1 VEESKKHH
9 FSKRTRRDGMEK
21 RLFYKAFVYFLSVS
35 FFFLMSGFNS
45 LMVEAKEVVFP
56 IGEMVSKGTVKFEA
70 RENVWKSVEPSNFP
84 IFKGTKIKTEKGM
97 AVMILRDNS
106 QIEVSPGSLFFFDQD
121 SRLILSQGSIEFRIP
136 YTSEIS
142 FRVGNISISKSRT
155 LEAAKTPSAVSL
167 KSLKNEETMGT
178 ISIHSNGSVTVKS
191 VQGNLSMVNQDRV
204 VLAGLSSKDSVTIP
218 SVTVGKAPRVMVAQ
232 AGLTGITS
240 EESEGFLGIPTW
252 GWIGVLIGSAVIAG
266 VVIAVANRGGG
277 GGHDYIPVCP

>member
-1 VEESKKHH
+1 VEETKRYH
-9 FSKRTRRDGMEK
+9 FSKLTRRHGMEK
-21 RLFYKAFVYFLSVS
+21 RLSYKVFVYFLSIS

-45 LMVEAKEVVFP
+45 LMVEAKEVRFP

-70 RENVWKSVEPSNFP
+70 RENVWKDVEPSNFP
-84 IFKGTKIKTEKGM
+84 IFQGTKIKTEKGM
-97 AVMILRDNS
+97 AVMILRNNS
-106 QIEVSPGSLFFFDQD
+106 QIEVSPDSLFFFDQD

-142 FRVGNISISKSRT
+142 FRVGNISISKSRI
-155 LEAAKTPSAVSL
+155 LEAAKTPSVV
-167 KSLKNEETMGT
+167 SLKNEETMGS

-252 GWIGVLIGSAVIAG
+252 GWIGIFIGSAVIAG
-266 VVIAVANRGGG
+266 VVIAVANKGGG
-277 GGHDYIPVCP
+277 GGDHVPICP

>member
-1 VEESKKHH
+1 VEESKRYY
-9 FSKRTRRDGMEK
+9 FSKLTRRDEMEK
-21 RLFYKAFVYFLSVS
+21 RLFYKVFVYFLSVS

-45 LMVEAKEVVFP
+45 LMVEAKEISFP

-70 RENVWKSVEPSNFP
+70 RENVWKDVEPSNFP
-84 IFKGTKIKTEKGM
+84 IFQGTKIKTEKGM
-97 AVMILRDNS
+97 AVMILRNNS
-106 QIEVSPGSLFFFDQD
+106 QIEVSPDSLFFFDQD
-121 SRLILSQGSIEFRIP
+121 SRLILSRGSIEFRIP

-167 KSLKNEETMGT
+167 KNEETMGT

-191 VQGNLSMVNQDRV
+191 VQGNLSLVNQDRV

-232 AGLTGITS
+232 AGLTGTTS

-252 GWIGVLIGSAVIAG
+252 GWIGIGIGSAVIAG
-266 VVIAVANRGGG
+266 VVIIASKGGG
-277 GGHDYIPVCP
+277 GGHDYVAVCP

>member
-1 VEESKKHH
+1 
-9 FSKRTRRDGMEK
+9 MEK
-21 RLFYKAFVYFLSVS
+21 RLFYKVFVYFLSVS

-45 LMVEAKEVVFP
+45 LMVEAKDISFP

-70 RENVWKSVEPSNFP
+70 RENVWKDVEPSNFP
-84 IFKGTKIKTEKGM
+84 IFQGSKIKTEKGM
-97 AVMILRDNS
+97 AVMILRNNS
-106 QIEVSPGSLFFFDQD
+106 QIEVSPDSLFFFDQD
-121 SRLILSQGSIEFRIP
+121 SRLILSRGSIEFRIP

-167 KSLKNEETMGT
+167 KNEETMGT

-191 VQGNLSMVNQDRV
+191 IQGNLSMVNQDHV
-204 VLAGLSSKDSVTIP
+204 VLAGLPSKGSVTIP

-232 AGLTGITS
+232 AGLTGTTS

-252 GWIGVLIGSAVIAG
+252 GWIGILIGSAVIAG
-266 VVIAVANRGGG
+266 VVIVVAGHKGGG
-277 GGHDYIPVCP
+277 GVDYVPLCP